1 VADAELLT
9 VRGHLR
15 LVEPEHA
22 PIEHS
27 SQGTGMVDPD
37 VGPSQTLHWRL
48 PDVDKEVR
56 ADLNRQQPCVLWLT
70 GLSEAETSTIANLVE
85 SELYALGRHTYLL
98 DGDNVQRGLNRD
110 LGFSNADR
118 AENIRRI
125 AEVAKLMVDAGL
137 IVLAAVVSPFREDRQ
152 TARELF
158 EDEEFIEIFV
168 DTTLRIAGVDA
179 AYEAPENPDVRIDT
193 TALSPRDAAWLILDE
208 LCRRQLISLP

>member
-1 VADAELLT
+1 MADAELLT

-22 PIEHS
+22 PIERS

-37 VGPSQTLHWRL
+37 AGRSQALHWRL
-48 PDVDKEVR
+48 PDVDKEMR
-56 ADLNRQQPCVLWLT
+56 ADLSRQQPCVLWLT

-118 AENIRRI
+118 AENIRRV

-137 IVLAAVVSPFREDRQ
+137 IVLATISPLREDRQ
-152 TARELF
+152 DAHDLF
-158 EDEEFIEIFV
+158 EHEEFIEIFV
-168 DTTLRIAGVDA
+168 DTPLPIAGVDA

-193 TALSPRDAAWLILDE
+193 TAHCPRDAAWLILDE
-208 LCRRQLISLP
+208 HCRRQLIALP